1 MDWPFIAGS
10 TFCWSPEFVV
20 YIATGLPRVGPFD
33 VTGLC
38 GHSNLLKVCSKII
51 GMVYFKNSCLKIL
64 KSHSVLWKLDFILGM
79 PRCLG
84 QSKN

>member
-38 GHSNLLKVCSKII
+38 GHSNLLKVCSKMI
-51 GMVYFKNSCLKIL
+51 GKVVIL
-64 KSHSVLWKLDFILGM
+64 
-79 PRCLG
+79 
-84 QSKN
+84 

>member
-51 GMVYFKNSCLKIL
+51 GIRPCNVIKLVDLKDIFL
-64 KSHSVLWKLDFILGM
+64 
-79 PRCLG
+79 
-84 QSKN
+84 

>member
-1 MDWPFIAGS
+1 MDWPFVAGS

-38 GHSNLLKVCSKII
+38 GHSDLFKVIVEALYVWFNLISYV
-51 GMVYFKNSCLKIL
+51 
-64 KSHSVLWKLDFILGM
+64 
-79 PRCLG
+79 
-84 QSKN
+84 

>member
-1 MDWPFIAGS
+1 MDWPFKVGS

-38 GHSNLLKVCSKII
+38 GHSNLLKVCSRLI
-51 GMVYFKNSCLKIL
+51 GMF
-64 KSHSVLWKLDFILGM
+64 
-79 PRCLG
+79 
-84 QSKN
+84 